1 MLYALGS
8 TGLRV
13 TRIGLG
19 LAALG
24 RPAYIN
30 SGRADD
36 LGADRTVSA
45 MERRCHEVL
54 DAAYAAGVR
63 YFDVARSY
71 GLAEAFLSS
80 WLEARRLSP
89 EGATVG
95 SKWGYTY
102 IGDWR
107 LDAAVHEV
115 KDLSLESLQRQL
127 RESRVQLADH
137 LQLYQI
143 HSATIESG
151 VLDDTRVLAELVR
164 LRSEGL
170 VIGLTVTGPRQ
181 SETIRRALAV
191 DVDGENP
198 FRVVQATWNLLE
210 PSSGAAL
217 AEAHAARWGVIAKE
231 VLANGR
237 LTGHSAEELDPRMT
251 NLADELSVGPDQVAI
266 AAALENPWVDVVLS
280 GAVTVDQVRSNVH
293 ALDVRLS
300 PVQRQMLAGLTQ
312 SADLYW
318 SRRASRPW
326 T

>member
-1 MLYALGS
+1 MLSALGS

-36 LGADRTVSA
+36 LGADRTISA

-80 WLEARRLSP
+80 WLKARRLSP
-89 EGATVG
+89 EAATVG
-95 SKWGYTY
+95 SKWGYSY
-102 IGDWR
+102 VGDWR
-107 LDAAVHEV
+107 LDAPVHEV

-127 RESRVQLADH
+127 RESRAQLGDH

-151 VLDDTRVLAELVR
+151 VLEDTR
-164 LRSEGL
+164 
-170 VIGLTVTGPRQ
+170 
-181 SETIRRALAV
+181 
-191 DVDGENP
+191 
-198 FRVVQATWNLLE
+198 
-210 PSSGAAL
+210 
-217 AEAHAARWGVIAKE
+217 
-231 VLANGR
+231 
-237 LTGHSAEELDPRMT
+237 
-251 NLADELSVGPDQVAI
+251 
-266 AAALENPWVDVVLS
+266 
-280 GAVTVDQVRSNVH
+280 
-293 ALDVRLS
+293 
-300 PVQRQMLAGLTQ
+300 
-312 SADLYW
+312 
-318 SRRASRPW
+318 
-326 T
+326 

>member
-1 MLYALGS
+1 MLSALGS

-89 EGATVG
+89 EAATIG

-102 IGDWR
+102 TGDWR
-107 LDAAVHEV
+107 LNAAVHEV

-127 RESRVQLADH
+127 RESRVQLGDH

-143 HSATIESG
+143 HSATIESA
-151 VLDDTRVLAELVR
+151 VLEDRRLLAELVR

-170 VIGLTVTGPRQ
+170 VVGLTVTGPRQ

-217 AEAHAARWGVIAKE
+217 AEAHAAGWGVIAKE

-237 LTGHSAEELDPRMT
+237 LTSQSSEELDPPVT
-251 NLADELSVGPDQVAI
+251 SLADELSVGLDQVAI
-266 AAALENPWVDVVLS
+266 AAALANPWVDVVLS
-280 GAVTVDQVRSNVH
+280 GAVTEDQVRSNVH

-300 PVQRQMLAGLTQ
+300 PVQRQTLAGLAQ
-312 SADLYW
+312 PADLYW